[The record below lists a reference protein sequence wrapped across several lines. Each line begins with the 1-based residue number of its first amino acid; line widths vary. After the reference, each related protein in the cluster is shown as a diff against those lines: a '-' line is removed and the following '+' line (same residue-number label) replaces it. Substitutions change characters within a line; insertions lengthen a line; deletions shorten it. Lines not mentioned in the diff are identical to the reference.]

1 MTLRT
6 RVATTTLPT
15 AEDHPPSPTALLG
28 GDLRVDTPIGRTR
41 NNPRPDRRPRAPTP
55 NRGAAHRAAPSPT
68 RRRGLQPLDVAI
80 AFDLKES
87 IAERVP
93 TDAPDD
99 ALEEYDSL
107 ETVKA
112 IAAALEAV
120 GHRTRLVGGGRDF
133 VRSMLDEKSDLVFNI
148 AEGWGTRSREAHVPS
163 FLEMIGVPFTHS
175 DPLTLALSLDKGLA
189 KRVVASH
196 GVATPRFAVVS
207 TVKDLAKLELRF
219 PVVAKPVAEG
229 SSMGIRDGAI
239 FDSLADLTAALPELR
254 RAYRQPVLLEEF
266 CSGPEFTVGITGT
279 GPDAEV
285 VGVME
290 IVPRGQ
296 SLEKFLYSLDVKRNW
311 RERVEYHAPP
321 KRDAKLV
328 REIGKLALG
337 AYRAL
342 ECRDVGRVDVR
353 LGADGKPYFLEVNP
367 LPGLNPVS
375 GDLVIL
381 AAGHDV
387 SYPQLIQ
394 KIVESARK
402 RLAI

>member
-6 RVATTTLPT
+6 RVATTALPT

-28 GDLRVDTPIGRTR
+28 TDLRVDTPIGRTR
-41 NNPRPDRRPRAPTP
+41 NNPRTDRRPRAPTP
-55 NRGAAHRAAPSPT
+55 NRAAAPSTT
-68 RRRGLQPLDVAI
+68 RRRGLQPLDIAI

-87 IAERVP
+87 IAELVP

-133 VRSMLDEKSDLVFNI
+133 VRSMLDARSDLVFNI

-207 TVKDLAKLELRF
+207 TVKDLAKFELRF

-367 LPGLNPVS
+367 LPGLNPIS

-381 AAGHDV
+381 AAGHGV

>member
-1 MTLRT
+1 MQ
-6 RVATTTLPT
+6 AQ
-15 AEDHPPSPTALLG
+15 LG
-28 GDLRVDTPIGRTR
+28 
-41 NNPRPDRRPRAPTP
+41 A
-55 NRGAAHRAAPSPT
+55 
-68 RRRGLQPLDVAI
+68 
-80 AFDLKES
+80 
-87 IAERVP
+87 
-93 TDAPDD
+93 DAPDD
-99 ALEEYDSL
+99 ALEEYDSV

-112 IAAALEAV
+112 IAEALEAV
-120 GHRTRLVGGGRDF
+120 GHRTQLVGGGRDF
-133 VRSMLDEKSDLVFNI
+133 ARRMLDQAGSAPNLVFNI

-163 FLEMIGVPFTHS
+163 FLEMIGVPYTHS

-207 TVKDLAKLELRF
+207 TVKDLAKVDLRF

-239 FDSLADLTAALPELR
+239 FDSLTKLAAALPGLR
-254 RAYRQPVLLEEF
+254 RGYRQPVLLEEF
-266 CSGPEFTVGITGT
+266 CSGPEFTVGVVGT
-279 GPDAEV
+279 GNDAEV
-285 VGVME
+285 IGVME

-296 SLEKFLYSLDVKRNW
+296 ALANFLYSLDVKRNW

-328 REIGKLALG
+328 KEIGKLALG

-381 AAGHDV
+381 AAGHGIA
-387 SYPQLIQ
+387 YPQLIQ
-394 KIVESARK
+394 RIVKSARE

>member
-6 RVATTTLPT
+6 RVATTTPST
-15 AEDHPPSPTALLG
+15 ADDRPPPSTALLG
-28 GDLRVDTPIGRTR
+28 TDLRVDAPIGRTR
-41 NNPRPDRRPRAPTP
+41 NNTRPACRPQAQTP
-55 NRGAAHRAAPSPT
+55 NRPASPNRTDPSAT
-68 RRRGLQPLDVAI
+68 RRRQQPIDIAI

-120 GHRTRLVGGGRDF
+120 GHRTRLVGGGREF

-196 GVATPRFAVVS
+196 GVATPRFAIAS

-239 FDSLADLTAALPELR
+239 FDSLAELTAALPELR

-279 GPDAEV
+279 GPDAEL

-296 SLEKFLYSLDVKRNW
+296 TLERFLYSLDVKRNW

-321 KRDAKLV
+321 KRDAKLI
-328 REIGKLALG
+328 RDIGKLALG

-367 LPGLNPVS
+367 LPGLNPIS

-381 AAGHDV
+381 AAGHGM

-394 KIVESARK
+394 RIVESARK

>member
-6 RVATTTLPT
+6 RVATTTLPAT
-15 AEDHPPSPTALLG
+15 EDHPPPSTALHGL
-28 GDLRVDTPIGRTR
+28 DLRVDTPIGRNR
-41 NNPRPDRRPRAPTP
+41 NNPRPDRRLRAPTP
-55 NRGAAHRAAPSPT
+55 NRAAPTRSGPST
-68 RRRGLQPLDVAI
+68 IRRRGLQPLDIAI

-87 IAERVP
+87 VAALVP
-93 TDAPDD
+93 NGSPDD

-107 ETVKA
+107 DTVQA
-112 IAAALEAV
+112 IANALEAV

-133 VRSMLDEKSDLVFNI
+133 VRSMLDSPADLVFNI

-163 FLEMIGVPFTHS
+163 FLEMLGVPFTHS

-189 KRVVASH
+189 KRVVSSH

-207 TVKDLAKLELRF
+207 HVRQLAKLDLRF

-239 FDSLADLTAALPELR
+239 FDSLESLTAALPELR
-254 RAYRQPVLLEEF
+254 RAYRQAVLLEEF
-266 CSGPEFTVGITGT
+266 CSGPEFTVGIVGT

-285 VGVME
+285 IGVME
-290 IVPRGQ
+290 IAPRDQ
-296 SLEKFLYSLDVKRNW
+296 SLETFLYSLDVKRNW
-311 RERVEYHAPP
+311 RERVVYHAPP

-328 REIGKLALG
+328 RDIGKLALG

-375 GDLVIL
+375 GDLVLL
-381 AAGHDV
+381 AAGHDI
-387 SYPQLIQ
+387 SYPALIQ
-394 KIVESARK
+394 RIVNGARK
-402 RLAI
+402 RLSL